1 MVGCNRIIH
10 QPPFRHLGLSKSAPP
25 EKQPQLMNPTEAL
38 IGQEPFCL
46 LDIETTGFSA
56 ESHEITEI
64 AAIRVGADLEILEE
78 TSCLIRIENPVPYQ
92 ITRITGITDQLLRT
106 KGRSLNES
114 IRDIHHFT
122 HAHTTFAH
130 NAKFDQSFL
139 NASAQR
145 IGLRTS
151 FQLKCSIPVFKR
163 LLPGHRSYGLPK
175 LVAALGLNDS
185 GAHRALADCRMLL
198 ECLRRAHGG

>member
-1 MVGCNRIIH
+1 
-10 QPPFRHLGLSKSAPP
+10 
-25 EKQPQLMNPTEAL
+25 MNPTEAL
-38 IGQEPFCL
+38 IGRAPFCL

-106 KGRSLNES
+106 KGRALNES
-114 IRDIHHFT
+114 LRDIHHFT
-122 HAHTTFAH
+122 HAHTTLAH

-139 NASAQR
+139 NASAQL

-163 LLPGHRSYGLPK
+163 VIRRGRPCPFDSRIVDGHIESPQTQDCIPK
-175 LVAALGLNDS
+175 
-185 GAHRALADCRMLL
+185 
-198 ECLRRAHGG
+198 